1 MEENEIRDGQGVA
14 LARVPVFDREQRL
27 WGYEV
32 RCVTSPQRD
41 SESHE
46 GKEVVLSY
54 LASTAYIG
62 LQMVSERGKKLIVS
76 LDEKMILEQFPY
88 ALPPNL
94 ALIKVSRKEPA
105 EPSLIVALEELKRD
119 DYGLAVVDIPPDPS
133 EDAICLLADVFC
145 VLVAGLDRPL
155 GPLVDS
161 LKRPGVALM
170 AVGVS
175 DRTMLARCHSAGF
188 DLYQGSYF
196 KSPEQVPIRRLT
208 TNEAAR
214 LRLLHL
220 IENADPDVPEVAEAI
235 QSDPALSFR
244 LLAYLN
250 SAAFGFRQSIK
261 SIRQSITLLGWNR
274 VKNWLRVALISD
286 MAQGVHSAELVHL
299 AAQRG
304 KFLELIGERF
314 DFWGFDP
321 NALQLL
327 GLFSLLDTI
336 LQVPMADAVEYLP
349 LDAKMKAALKR
360 DPNSEYYPLIQLAEL
375 YEEGRWTEAD
385 ELVSR
390 LGLDDDLVKAAFHV
404 AVSWANQWSEF
415 GAEIAEK

>member
-1 MEENEIRDGQGVA
+1 MA
-14 LARVPVFDREQRL
+14 LARVPVFDREQKL

-32 RCVTSPQRD
+32 RCVTASLMD
-41 SESHE
+41 EEAHE

-62 LQMVSERGKKLIVS
+62 LQMVSERGRKLVVS
-76 LDEKMILEQFPY
+76 LDEKMIVEQFPY

-94 ALIKVSRKEPA
+94 ALIKVTHQQPA
-105 EPSLIVALEELKRD
+105 EASLIEALEELKRD

-133 EDAICLLADVFC
+133 TDPICRLADVYC
-145 VLVAGLDRPL
+145 VPVAGLDRSL

-161 LKRPGVALM
+161 LKRPGVSLM

-175 DRTMLARCHSAGF
+175 DRLMLARCHSAGF

-196 KSPEQVPIRRLT
+196 KSPEQVPVRELT

-220 IENADPDVPEVAEAI
+220 IESADPDVPEVAEAI

-261 SIRQSITLLGWNR
+261 SIRQSITLLGWKR
-274 VKNWLRVALISD
+274 VRNWLRVALISD
-286 MAQGVHSAELVHL
+286 MAQGVHSGELVHL

-321 NALQLL
+321 DALQLL

-349 LDAKMKAALKR
+349 LDARMKAALKK
-360 DPNSEYYPLIQLAEL
+360 DPNSEYYPLIRLAEL
-375 YEEGRWTEAD
+375 YEEGRWKEAAG
-385 ELVSR
+385 LVSR
-390 LGLDDDLVKAAFHV
+390 LGLDDDLVKAAFQA

-415 GAEIAEK
+415 GAGIAER